1 MSESEFLLTREDMI
15 MGLRRL
21 GELANENG
29 IEIKLALVG
38 GAIMVLEYNTRSLT
52 HDVDAVILAPAE
64 KWKVF
69 ELVRIVA
76 QEFGWP
82 ENWLNDDVEIFI
94 GNDIISHR
102 LFLAPGIEVHA
113 PETAQMLALK
123 LSAWRGD
130 FDKGDAAELLK
141 QMSGSRQDIWQAV
154 RHFVVPGCAATA
166 EDAFND
172 LWNDLHDESYW
183 SNN

>member
-1 MSESEFLLTREDMI
+1 MMSESEFLLTREDMI

-21 GELANENG
+21 GELANDNG

-69 ELVRIVA
+69 ELVILIA
-76 QEFGWP
+76 QEFGRP
-82 ENWLNDDVEIFI
+82 EDWLNDDAEIFV
-94 GNDIISHR
+94 GDAIISHR
-102 LFLAPGIEVHA
+102 LFLAPGIEVHV

-123 LSAWRGD
+123 LSAWRD
-130 FDKGDAAELLK
+130 VADKAAAAELLK
-141 QMSGSRQDIWQAV
+141 HMSGRRQDIWQAV
-154 RHFVVPGCAATA
+154 KPFIVPGCAATA
-166 EDAFND
+166 EGALNDLFND
-172 LWNDLHDESYW
+172 LDCQRPP
-183 SNN
+183 